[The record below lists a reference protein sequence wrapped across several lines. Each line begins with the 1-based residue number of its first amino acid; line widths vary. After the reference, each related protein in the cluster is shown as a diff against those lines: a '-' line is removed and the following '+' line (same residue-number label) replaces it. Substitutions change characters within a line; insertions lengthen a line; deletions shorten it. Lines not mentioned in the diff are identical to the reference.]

1 MGGFRLSALACE
13 NFYFNGVADSESDLR
28 RRATITALNSYESD
42 DIAALG
48 LRDRQL
54 LTDLPDEDDR
64 IANIVSRNRNLIPN
78 DLHYRHEVAKGS
90 WVERISED
98 DATRI
103 SSLDTIWEGVLSI
116 KALQALLSENMVD
129 FPTIT
134 ADQIEDKSKGDALSK
149 GIALLQLTWFIVQI
163 IARAA
168 QGLAVTELEL
178 TTAALAGLNSIM
190 YIFWWNKPHDIRFP
204 VELRTKGVEALL
216 LATTPEQIHWRF
228 GDKEFKLR
236 KHLWGT
242 VTTSV
247 EEMIEALR
255 SFIVHLPQ
263 RAKRALFTLVHAV
276 KVLPWTLAHIISRIS
291 QTNAALTGKGTE
303 SKPTKD
309 DAQNADAVSR
319 VSSEG
324 KDGMK
329 VSTTFIAQFLRVFLT
344 HL

>member
-13 NFYFNGVADSESDLR
+13 NFYFNGIVDSDLR
-28 RRATITALNSYESD
+28 RRAAITALDSYESD

-54 LTDLPDEDDR
+54 LTDLPDEDER

-78 DLHYRHEVAKGS
+78 DLHYRHEVARGS

-98 DATRI
+98 DASRI

-116 KALQALLSENMVD
+116 RTLQTLLSENMID

-190 YIFWWNKPHDIRFP
+190 YIFWWNKPRDVRFP

-216 LATTPEQIHWRF
+216 ATHPEQIHWRF
-228 GDKEFKLR
+228 GDEDFGLR
-236 KHLWGT
+236 KHLWET
-242 VTTSV
+242 VTASV
-247 EEMIEALR
+247 EEMIEALH
-255 SFIVHLPQ
+255 SYIVYLPQ
-263 RAKRALFTLVHAV
+263 RTKRALFKLAHAV
-276 KVLPWTLAHIISRIS
+276 KVLPWTLTHILSRIS
-291 QTNAALTGKGTE
+291 QTNAALTGKGTN
-303 SKPTKD
+303 SKPTKE

-319 VSSEG
+319 VSGEG
-324 KDGMK
+324 KDRMK
-329 VSTTFIAQFLRVFLT
+329 VSMTLIL
-344 HL
+344 